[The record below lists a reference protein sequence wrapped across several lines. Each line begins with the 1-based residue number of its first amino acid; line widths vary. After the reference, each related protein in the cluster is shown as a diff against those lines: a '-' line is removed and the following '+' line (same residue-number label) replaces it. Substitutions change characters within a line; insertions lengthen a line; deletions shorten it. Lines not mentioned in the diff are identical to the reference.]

1 LIINNLKNKLHM
13 QLHNDLI
20 RKFLGIA
27 NAEVR
32 KKIRLRIRNKLHR
45 RVFRQVK
52 FNMRNGLDNEK
63 S

>member
-1 LIINNLKNKLHM
+1 M